1 MLDDT
6 FDDAEIETEMGDL
19 DDIEEEIEI
28 NVKETNRFMK
38 INFYSSFSQTNGKRR
53 FWLQRSEFSPLSLSP
68 HY

>member
-28 NVKETNRFMK
+28 NVKETNRLMK

-53 FWLQRSEFSPLSLSP
+53 F
-68 HY
+68 